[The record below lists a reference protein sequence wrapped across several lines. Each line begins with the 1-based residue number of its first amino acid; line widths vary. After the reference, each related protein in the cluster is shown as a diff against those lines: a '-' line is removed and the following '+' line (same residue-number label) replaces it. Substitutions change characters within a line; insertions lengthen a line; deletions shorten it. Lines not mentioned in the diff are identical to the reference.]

1 MMFSMSSVPTS
12 LRPHPDVLR
21 ARQVLFVGFVLALAI
36 LAWHP
41 ARANDIPAQALVRST
56 ADSFLARLR
65 QDGNADDPQR
75 VVAAAEEL
83 VLPHF
88 NFEMMSR
95 RALGRHWRDF
105 TPEQRGRFVAEFR
118 TLLLRT
124 YATTLNDH
132 RDDSIEYLPAREL
145 APAVVRVRTSV
156 APAQGGAPVQIDYEV
171 RQLGPAWQVCDVT
184 LNGVSLVISY
194 RAGFDKDI
202 GTLGAD
208 GIIAQLAE
216 RNQAPM

>member
-1 MMFSMSSVPTS
+1 MMRVPFPASPRPPSSIA
-12 LRPHPDVLR
+12 R
-21 ARQVLFVGFVLALAI
+21 AFPVLFTLLLAA
-36 LAWHP
+36 APWFP
-41 ARANDIPAQALVRST
+41 VSANDLPAQALVQTT
-56 ADSFLARLR
+56 AESFLARLR
-65 QDGNADDPQR
+65 TDGNADDPQR
-75 VVAAAEEL
+75 VISAAEEL

-88 NFEMMSR
+88 NFEVMSR

-105 TPEQRGRFVAEFR
+105 TPEQRGRFVLEFR

-124 YATTLNDH
+124 YATTLRDH

-156 APAQGGAPVQIDYEV
+156 APAQGGAPIQIDYEV
-171 RQLGPAWQVCDVT
+171 RQLGESWQVCDVS

-202 GTLGAD
+202 GALGAD
-208 GIIAQLAE
+208 GVIAQLAE